1 MIILCNYQL
10 RFFLSQKKYIYPHKT
25 VKLLI
30 NESMKVFAF
39 QNMLCYDSSFIGN
52 QLMRWINNF
61 IKVQTKAN
69 YIVHSLINTTFC
81 ILIFYKVLILSH
93 FCFITYQESFTKG
106 KRLLK
111 VTNKYFKKVFSHYIT
126 LIKFSWRGLEL
137 ANFMKNENTRL

>member
-1 MIILCNYQL
+1 MIILFIYQL
-10 RFFLSQKKYIYPHKT
+10 RFFLSRQKYIYPHKT
-25 VKLLI
+25 VILLM
-30 NESMKVFAF
+30 NESTKVFAN
-39 QNMLCYDSSFIGN
+39 QNMLWFGN

-61 IKVQTKAN
+61 IKVQSKAN

-126 LIKFSWRGLEL
+126 LIKFSWRGLE
-137 ANFMKNENTRL
+137 TS